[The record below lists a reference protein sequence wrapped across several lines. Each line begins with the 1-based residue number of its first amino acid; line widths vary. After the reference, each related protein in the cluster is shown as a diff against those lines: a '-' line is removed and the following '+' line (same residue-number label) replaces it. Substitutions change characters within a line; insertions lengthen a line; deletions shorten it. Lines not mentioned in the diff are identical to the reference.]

1 MKVAPVYRKDYRS
14 GQRLY
19 LGDVVER
26 RESDRGNNF
35 AGLARLARS
44 LFAAPGGWDPLSI
57 IVGGVHDAERKP
69 RTS

>member
-26 RESDRGNNF
+26 RGTDRGNNF
-35 AGLARLARS
+35 AGLAKLARS
-44 LFAAPGGWDPLSI
+44 IFAGPGGWDPLSI
-57 IVGGVHDAERKP
+57 IVGGLHDADRGT
-69 RTS
+69 RSS

>member
-1 MKVAPVYRKDYRS
+1 MKVAPVYRKDYQS

-26 RESDRGNNF
+26 RETDRGNNF

-44 LFAAPGGWDPLSI
+44 IFADPAGWDPLSI
-57 IVGGVHDAERKP
+57 IVGGVRDAERG
-69 RTS
+69 S

>member
-35 AGLARLARS
+35 AGLAKLARTI
-44 LFAAPGGWDPLSI
+44 FAPAGGWDPLSI
-57 IVGGVHDAERKP
+57 IVGGVHDADRGP
-69 RTS
+69 RPY